1 MQGYLCSSASSC
13 PGKGPPQLNICTST
27 RLITHNTPAQPLPSL
42 SPPQSSL
49 ERSREKRGRWE
60 KCSLLPVFILQFH
73 HTVLYFL
80 TVFPPQ
86 RWRDTV
92 FGCATLHKVKIC
104 IRPKVFSRRSSITC
118 YFLKTFW
125 IKGDAHSLLF
135 TLPLPSFH
143 VVLTLNFCYLSV
155 YLFPSK
161 VSIRRQRTIRPI
173 LGIIPPS
180 SLIFISKWEICHA
193 LCKFWWEIS
202 VWSCLCHWFD

>member
-1 MQGYLCSSASSC
+1 MFPLAGFHPTVSPYGVVFSHSFSASAMTRHSVWLC
-13 PGKGPPQLNICTST
+13 YPSQSKDLYTS
-27 RLITHNTPAQPLPSL
+27 
-42 SPPQSSL
+42 QS
-49 ERSREKRGRWE
+49 
-60 KCSLLPVFILQFH
+60 
-73 HTVLYFL
+73 
-80 TVFPPQ
+80 VFPSQ
-86 RWRDTV
+86 ALSLV
-92 FGCATLHKVKIC
+92 I
-104 IRPKVFSRRSSITC
+104 
-118 YFLKTFW
+118 FLKHFKLKET
-125 IKGDAHSLLF
+125 LLF

-143 VVLTLNFCYLSV
+143 IVLTLNFCYLSV

>member
-86 RWRDTV
+86 RWRDTNVWLCYPSQSKDLYTSQSV
-92 FGCATLHKVKIC
+92 FPSQALSLVI
-104 IRPKVFSRRSSITC
+104 
-118 YFLKTFW
+118 FLKHFKLKET
-125 IKGDAHSLLF
+125 LLF

>member
-49 ERSREKRGRWE
+49 ESSREKRGRWE

-86 RWRDTV
+86 RWRDTNVWLCYPSQSKDLYTSQSV
-92 FGCATLHKVKIC
+92 FTSQALSLVIFLKHFELKETLIC
-104 IRPKVFSRRSSITC
+104 SCLRSLCPPFTLFSRLTFVIYPFI
-118 YFLKTFW
+118 YFPAKYRFEDREQLGPFW
-125 IKGDAHSLLF
+125 G
-135 TLPLPSFH
+135 
-143 VVLTLNFCYLSV
+143 
-155 YLFPSK
+155 
-161 VSIRRQRTIRPI
+161 
-173 LGIIPPS
+173 
-180 SLIFISKWEICHA
+180 
-193 LCKFWWEIS
+193 
-202 VWSCLCHWFD
+202 